1 MAERR
6 SAAALAFLAMAFVIV
21 GLAGIFASFAAPLP
35 LHRALLRDAALD
47 AAIEAANAPDPQAAL
62 AALVPRLGDSAAAL
76 SAGEPDKLPER
87 IQAERTAMRA
97 RFLAEAD
104 ALGLRLRVLIGVL
117 TLAAGGFGLA
127 MAGARGQR

>member
-1 MAERR
+1 MAGRH
-6 SAAALAFLAMAFVIV
+6 SPAALAFLAMAFVIV

-47 AAIEAANAPDPQAAL
+47 AASEAAHAPDPQAAL
-62 AALVPRLGDSAAAL
+62 AALTSRLGDSAAAL
-76 SAGEPDKLPER
+76 AAGDPSKLPER

>member
-47 AAIEAANAPDPQAAL
+47 AASEAARAPDPQAAL
-62 AALVPRLGDSAAAL
+62 AALAPRLGDSAAAL
-76 SAGEPDKLPER
+76 AVGDPGKLPER

-104 ALGLRLRVLIGVL
+104 VLGLRLRVLIGVL